1 MCHKNSLEKN
11 EKKKTEL
18 AKMVK
23 QRHID
28 GYETHPQVMY
38 VQ

>member
-11 EKKKTEL
+11 EKKSEL

-23 QRHID
+23 QRHIE